1 MRSVR
6 RWFLSVVAFI
16 LAGLI
21 GYGAWLG
28 YFGGRDLY
36 VGFPAQGAASPAHRG
51 VAAVLLSGDMG
62 LRVGMGR
69 QVALRLSASGIPV
82 LGVDSL
88 VYFRHRRTA
97 EEATALLEQ
106 AVRRGLRYGHAD
118 RLVLIG
124 QSYGADM
131 VHVGFAG
138 LPADLKKRLAMVVLV
153 VPTDTVIYRVSPA
166 ETLDLVKPDAAA
178 IDTGRSVTG
187 VPLLCVQGQEEKD
200 SLCPLLTQPNARRIA
215 LPGGHPL
222 HRDADG
228 LFRTIA
234 SELDAVLAPSKV
246 RA

>member
-1 MRSVR
+1 MRH
-6 RWFLSVVAFI
+6 FPKLLAVVAVMAI
-16 LAGLI
+16 GLL

-36 VGFPAQGAASPAHRG
+36 MGFPAQGPASPSRRG

-69 QVALRLSASGIPV
+69 QVAQRLSAAGVPV

-88 VYFRHRRTA
+88 VYFRHRRSP
-97 EEATALLEQ
+97 EEATALLTQ
-106 AVRRGLRYGHAD
+106 AVRDGLRYGHAQ

-138 LPADLKKRLAMVVLV
+138 LPADLKKRVALVVLV

-166 ETLDLVKPDAAA
+166 ETLDLVKADAAA
-178 IDTGRSVTG
+178 IDTARTVTG
-187 VPLLCVQGQEEKD
+187 VPLLCIQGREEKD

-228 LFRTIA
+228 LFRTLSA
-234 SELDAVLAPSKV
+234 ELDAVLAQPKAPV
-246 RA
+246 

>member
-1 MRSVR
+1 MRTRSR
-6 RWFLSVVAFI
+6 IVALVAALL
-16 LAGLI
+16 LALL

-36 VGFPAQGAASPAHRG
+36 VGFPAQHPASPRHRG

-62 LRVGMGR
+62 LRIGMGR
-69 QVALRLSASGIPV
+69 QIAQRLSAAGVPV

-88 VYFRHRRTA
+88 VYFRHRRTP

-118 RLVLIG
+118 RLLLIG

-138 LPADLKKRLAMVVLV
+138 LPPALKQRLALVVLV
-153 VPTDTVIYRVSPA
+153 VPTDSVIFHVSPA
-166 ETLDLVKPDAAA
+166 ETLDLVRPDAAA
-178 IDTGRSVTG
+178 IDTARTVTG
-187 VPLLCVQGQEEKD
+187 VPLLCIQGREEKD
-200 SLCPLLTQPNARRIA
+200 SLCPLLVQPNARRISM
-215 LPGGHPL
+215 PGGHPL

-228 LFRTIA
+228 LFHTILTA
-234 SELDAVLAPSKV
+234 LD
-246 RA
+246 RALSDRKAGA

>member
-1 MRSVR
+1 MRTRSR
-6 RWFLSVVAFI
+6 IAALVAALL
-16 LAGLI
+16 LALL

-36 VGFPAQGAASPAHRG
+36 MGFPAQQAASPTRRG

-69 QVALRLSASGIPV
+69 QIAQRLSAAGVPV

-88 VYFRHRRTA
+88 VYFRHRRSA
-97 EEATALLEQ
+97 GEATTMLTQ
-106 AVRRGLRYGHAD
+106 AVRDGLRYGHAE

-138 LPADLKKRLAMVVLV
+138 LPADLKKRVALVVLV
-153 VPTDTVIYRVSPA
+153 VPTDTVIYRVSLA
-166 ETLDLVKPDAAA
+166 ETLDLVKADAAA
-178 IDTGRSVTG
+178 IDTARTVTG
-187 VPLLCVQGQEEKD
+187 VPLLCIQGREEKD
-200 SLCPLLTQPNARRIA
+200 SLCPLLRQPNARRIA

-222 HRDADG
+222 HRDADR
-228 LFRTIA
+228 LFRTLS
-234 SELDAVLAPSKV
+234 SELDAALAQPK
-246 RA
+246 AHA

>member
-1 MRSVR
+1 MRL
-6 RWFLSVVAFI
+6 FPKLLAVVAAMAI
-16 LAGLI
+16 GLL

-28 YFGGRDLY
+28 YFGSRDLY
-36 VGFPAQGAASPAHRG
+36 MGFPAQQAASPTRHG

-69 QVALRLSASGIPV
+69 QIAQRLSAAGVPV

-88 VYFRHRRTA
+88 VYFRHRRSP
-97 EEATALLEQ
+97 EEATALLTQ
-106 AVRRGLRYGHAD
+106 AVRDGLRYGHAE

-138 LPADLKKRLAMVVLV
+138 LPADLKKRVALVFLV

-166 ETLDLVKPDAAA
+166 ETLDLVKADAAA
-178 IDTGRSVTG
+178 IDTARNVTG
-187 VPLLCVQGQEEKD
+187 VPLLCIQGREEKD
-200 SLCPLLTQPNARRIA
+200 SLCPLLQQSNARRIA

-228 LFRTIA
+228 LFRILS
-234 SELDAVLAPSKV
+234 SELDAVLAQPK
-246 RA
+246 APA

>member
-1 MRSVR
+1 MRRFPKLLAVIVALTIGL
-6 RWFLSVVAFI
+6 LS
-16 LAGLI
+16 
-21 GYGAWLG
+21 YGAWLG

-36 VGFPAQGAASPAHRG
+36 VGFPAQGTARPEHRA

-69 QVALRLSASGIPV
+69 QIAQRLSASGIPV

-97 EEATALLEQ
+97 EEATQLLEQ
-106 AVRRGLRYGHAD
+106 AIRRGLRFGHAD

-138 LPADLKKRLAMVVLV
+138 LPADLRKRLAMVVLV

-178 IDTGRSVTG
+178 IDTGRTVTG

-228 LFRTIA
+228 LFRTLL
-234 SELDAVLAPSKV
+234 SELDAVLAPSKG